1 MGVLFSTCKEDKKP
15 LMAPGAPGAPRAPRK
30 FIRGFTQKERNRRKM
45 RLLKKRNNNIYGK
58 TI

>member
-15 LMAPGAPGAPRAPRK
+15 LMAPAPRAPRK
-30 FIRGFTQKERNRRKM
+30 FIRGFTQKERNRRKK